1 MMDCCSEADS
11 RAALGS
17 HRGKKKRE
25 YIKVPKNIHKD
36 VGLFLWWK
44 KKILL
49 KGVIKDEKL

>member
-1 MMDCCSEADS
+1 MVATE
-11 RAALGS
+11 RE
-17 HRGKKKRE
+17 KKHV
-25 YIKVPKNIHKD
+25 YIKVPKIIHID